1 MGQLACPSCPWILWL
16 NSPNCNELEPP
27 DMPIAPSFFASTP
40 PASTGITGLDEIL
53 KGGLPAGRLYLMEGR
68 PGSGKTTAALQFL
81 MEGVKAGEPT
91 LYITLSETTEELMA
105 VAESHGW
112 CLDGIELFELAQ
124 VSDALGA
131 GNEQTLLHAWEV
143 ELTATVH
150 MITERVEQTKARRV
164 VFDSLSEMR
173 LLAQDSLRYRRQVLA
188 LKQYFAERHIT
199 TLLVDDM
206 TGNGGERDVH
216 LHSLCHGVITL
227 ERQTLDFGGSRRRLV
242 VQKLRGVN
250 FVEGYHDLALRRGG
264 LVVFPRL
271 IAAEHHLPFIGE
283 AVSSGIPELDELL
296 HGGLRRGTST
306 LITGPAGSGKTNIAL
321 KFAAAACARGE
332 RVAIYEFDERI
343 GTLLQRARLLGL
355 DLQVCIDA
363 GSLHIRQVD
372 PAEVSPGEF
381 ASLIREEVEQRQVRL
396 VVIDSLSGYLSAMP
410 QENQLPL
417 QLHELLSYL
426 NQQGVLSLLINAQQ
440 SLVGTMAT
448 SGINVSYLSDVVLLL
463 RFFEMEG
470 RIRKALSVIKNRGG
484 SHEETI
490 RELRIDAHGLRIG
503 EALSAFKGVLTGV
516 PEYVGSADSLLEER
530 PHAS

>member
-1 MGQLACPSCPWILWL
+1 
-16 NSPNCNELEPP
+16 
-27 DMPIAPSFFASTP
+27 MPIATSSFASKP
-40 PASTGITGLDEIL
+40 PASMGIAGLDEIL
-53 KGGLPAGRLYLMEGR
+53 KGGLPAGRLYLLEGK

-105 VAESHGW
+105 VADSHGW
-112 CLDGIELFELAQ
+112 GLDGIELFGLAQ
-124 VSDALGA
+124 VNDALGA
-131 GNEQTLLHAWEV
+131 GTEQTLLHAWEV
-143 ELTATVH
+143 ELTATVQ
-150 MITERVEQTKARRV
+150 MITERVEQIKARRV

-199 TLLVDDM
+199 ALLIDDM
-206 TGNGGERDVH
+206 TGSRHGTERDVH

-227 ERQTLDFGGSRRRLV
+227 ERQTLDFGGSRRRLL
-242 VQKLRGVN
+242 VQKMRGMH
-250 FVEGYHDLALRRGG
+250 FVEGYHDMALRRGG
-264 LVVFPRL
+264 MVVFPRL
-271 IAAEHHLPFIGE
+271 IASEHHQSFIGE
-283 AVSSGIPELDELL
+283 AVSSGVPGLDELL
-296 HGGLRRGTST
+296 HGGPRRGTST

-343 GTLLQRARLLGL
+343 GTLLQRAKLMGL
-355 DLQVCIDA
+355 DLQACIDA

-381 ASLIREEVEQRQVRL
+381 ASLIREEVEQRQVRM

-417 QLHELLSYL
+417 QLHELLAYL

-448 SGINVSYLSDVVLLL
+448 PGINVSYLSDVVLLL

-484 SHEETI
+484 SHEEAI
-490 RELRIDAHGLRIG
+490 RELRIDAQGLRIG
-503 EALSAFKGVLTGV
+503 ESLSAFRGVLTGV